1 MQEFLLFFNLVV
13 GAITFYLLN
22 QLLKKSP
29 FNAFLLQ
36 FLFIAIIQA
45 LHGLLQVFFFPKDA
59 YLFCAAPYLL
69 IYGPHFYL
77 TFQAIANKQL
87 SSAKILLH
95 FLPFL
100 IFVGLYLYL
109 LLASTWRAQI
119 LETYY
124 FALYTIG
131 MCSILV
137 YGGWGI
143 LLSKYDQVVY
153 LDSNQ
158 SKSRQHLMIFG
169 TILILLSLFT
179 FWNLYRW
186 IVYPSLPPANY
197 YLPLLLSLSGG
208 VWSVFRY
215 VVKKLKAGLST
226 EDWRIYKDSQ
236 ALGPSLDRG
245 PLKKQEDLLYQKSG
259 VSEELLEEYALR
271 LRYRLRKKVYLDPG
285 LTLDKLAIHLKIP
298 KHALS
303 QVFSLKMKESFTQY
317 INARRVAYV
326 CKLLEKANLEY
337 SMEELYLRSGFNSKS
352 SFNRNFKAHMK
363 CTPSEYRA
371 KVLETLQKE
380 DNQLK

>member
-1 MQEFLLFFNLVV
+1 M
-13 GAITFYLLN
+13 
-22 QLLKKSP
+22 
-29 FNAFLLQ
+29 
-36 FLFIAIIQA
+36 
-45 LHGLLQVFFFPKDA
+45 
-59 YLFCAAPYLL
+59 
-69 IYGPHFYL
+69 

-95 FLPFL
+95 FFPFV

-215 VVKKLKAGLST
+215 VVKKLKAGLRT
-226 EDWRIYKDSQ
+226 EDLKIYKDSQ

-245 PLKKQEDLLYQKSG
+245 PLKSKKTFCIRNRGS
-259 VSEELLEEYALR
+259 
-271 LRYRLRKKVYLDPG
+271 RK
-285 LTLDKLAIHLKIP
+285 
-298 KHALS
+298 
-303 QVFSLKMKESFTQY
+303 
-317 INARRVAYV
+317 N
-326 CKLLEKANLEY
+326 C
-337 SMEELYLRSGFNSKS
+337 
-352 SFNRNFKAHMK
+352 
-363 CTPSEYRA
+363 
-371 KVLETLQKE
+371 
-380 DNQLK
+380 